1 VFILEDSAK
10 SQAPVSVKEPHFA
23 VFPEFREASYAKR
36 YEIMLTKLLRER
48 LYDGASLLLTSH
60 KAGMKGGFTSPSQE
74 LSFQTFAAG
83 LSARALTFAK
93 MKR

>member
-1 VFILEDSAK
+1 
-10 SQAPVSVKEPHFA
+10 VKEPHFG

-48 LYDGASLLLTSH
+48 LYDGASLLLTSQ
-60 KAGMKGGFTSPSQE
+60 KAGIKGGFTSPSKE

-83 LSARALTFAK
+83 LSARAMAFAK
-93 MKR
+93 IEN